1 METKRI
7 ENEMRKLEIKIDY
20 HFNDISWLAK
30 AMGSIKIEVSGQGKM
45 HLNMLMK
52 D

>member
-7 ENEMRKLEIKIDY
+7 ENEMRKLELKIDC
-20 HFNDISWLAK
+20 HFNDISGLAK
-30 AMGSIKIEVSGQGKM
+30 AMGS
-45 HLNMLMK
+45 K